1 VRHIAFDWS
10 VDTDAR
16 VLSGTATYALQRIDP
31 SAPLWLDTRGLTI
44 RRVEASAESDAD
56 AGFAPTEWTL
66 TEPDPVL
73 GQGLRVELGPSVQRV
88 RVHYS
93 TTEASTGLQW
103 LTPSQTADGTHPFLY
118 TQSQAIH
125 ARSWFP
131 CQDSPGVRITYEA
144 RVDVPSPLTALMS
157 ARRRDDGSFE
167 MPEPIPAYLV
177 ALAVGRV
184 EFRETGPRSGVW
196 AESSLLSKAAYELAE
211 VERMIDAAEA
221 LYGPYRWER
230 YDVLFLPSAFPFGGM
245 ENPRLTFATPTI
257 LAGDRSLTS
266 LIAHELAHSWSGN
279 LVTNATWDHLW
290 LNEGFTV
297 YIERRIVE
305 ALHGPERAQMEAM
318 LGHQDLLVEIAEA
331 DEADER
337 LRVDLRGRDPD
348 DGLTDVPYEKG
359 ALFLR
364 QIEETYGR
372 DVFDPFL
379 RRWFDDHAFTSV
391 TTAEFEGFLRTHLLD
406 DAPRLA
412 GRAAIEP
419 GAWIDRGGLPATAP
433 VPHSD
438 AFTRVDDAL
447 ARYVAGDTTES
458 DLPVEHWTA
467 HEWLHFLRAVPVD
480 IGVGRLRTLDAAFGL
495 TGSGNYEI
503 LAQWLDLSIRAS
515 YPTPDDRLEQFL
527 RTVGRRKF
535 LVPLYR
541 ALLES
546 GREADA
552 QRIYGLA
559 RAGYHAITQRTLDTL
574 VVGTPEDD
582 VEPA

>member
-1 VRHIAFDWS
+1 MRHISFDWK

-16 VLSGTATYALQRIDP
+16 VLSGIATYELERTHGR
-31 SAPLWLDTRGLTI
+31 APLYLDTRGLTI
-44 RRVEASAESDAD
+44 ARVEITNGREGD
-56 AGFAPTEWTL
+56 AGWAEATFELADDDPTLGRAL
-66 TEPDPVL
+66 TVH
-73 GQGLRVELGPSVQRV
+73 LGPETKRV
-88 RVHYS
+88 RIAYA
-93 TTEASTGLQW
+93 TGPGSTGLQW
-103 LTPSQTADGTHPFLY
+103 LTPSQTADGSHPFLY

-131 CQDSPGVRITYEA
+131 CQDSPGVRITYDA
-144 RVDVPSPLTALMS
+144 KVDVPSPLTALMS
-157 ARRRDDGSFE
+157 ARRTEVGRFE
-167 MPEPIPAYLV
+167 MPEPVPAYLV
-177 ALAVGRV
+177 ALAVGRL

-196 AESSLLSKAAYELAE
+196 AEPSVLQKAAYELAE
-211 VERMIDAAEA
+211 VENMIDAAES

-305 ALHGPERAQMEAM
+305 ALYGRARAEMEAM
-318 LGHQDLLVEIAEA
+318 LGHQDLLAEMEEAA
-331 DEADER
+331 DADER

-364 QIEETYGR
+364 RLEEAYGR
-372 DVFDPFL
+372 EVFDPFL
-379 RRWFDDHAFTSV
+379 RKWFDDHAFTSV
-391 TTAEFEGFLRTHLLD
+391 TTDVFEAFVQDELIAKATVKAGQAEPD
-406 DAPRLA
+406 PK
-412 GRAAIEP
+412 
-419 GAWIDRGGLPATAP
+419 AWIDLPGIPEGAP
-433 VPHSD
+433 MPRSD
-438 AFTRVDDAL
+438 AFAKVDRAL
-447 ARYVAGDTTES
+447 TQYIDGKVTEQQ
-458 DLPVEHWTA
+458 LPVSAWTA
-467 HEWLHFLRAVPVD
+467 HEWLHFLRAVPTSVD
-480 IGVGRLRTLDAAFGL
+480 QTRMQALDSAFGL

-503 LAQWLDLSIRAS
+503 LAQWLDLSIRTGYGAV
-515 YPTPDDRLEQFL
+515 DARLERFL
-527 RTVGRRKF
+527 KTVGRRKF

-552 QRIYGLA
+552 KRIYEQA
-559 RAGYHAITQRTLDTL
+559 RGGYHAITQRTLDDL
-574 VVGTPEDD
+574 VGRTGT
-582 VEPA
+582 EPT